1 MRFTILIIFNCMI
14 QWHSLVA
21 QTVKKLPE
29 MKETWFILWV
39 RKILWRSKWLPA
51 PVILPGEFHGERS
64 LVGYSMWGCKES
76 EITKLVNNTSVALN
90 TLKMPN
96 LSPPSISRTFLSS
109 QTETL
114 YPLNTDFSFPPTP
127 TGSCHSVF
135 RLWILFANSVFKLF
149 LCKSQ
154 IS

>member
-1 MRFTILIIFNCMI
+1 MRFTILTIFKCMI

-21 QTVKKLPE
+21 QTVKNLPE
-29 MKETWFILWV
+29 MKGTWFTLWV
-39 RKILWRSKWLPA
+39 GKILWRSKWLPT

-64 LVGYSMWGCKES
+64 LVGYSLWGCKES

-90 TLKMPN
+90 TLTLPN
-96 LSPPSISRTFLSS
+96 LAPPSISRTVSSS

-114 YPLNTDFSFPPTP
+114 YPLNTDSSFPPTP

-135 RLWILFANSVFKLF
+135 HLWILFANSVFKLF

-154 IS
+154 VS